1 MTHLVTESVLAQRAY
16 LLGQLIRRDVLLKY
30 RGSYLGLSWSFFHP
44 LLLLA
49 AFTIVFS
56 HILGSR
62 WTAPGQP
69 GIPQA
74 LLIYCGLVVFSPY
87 SEVLATAS
95 RLLLSYQNYVKK
107 IVFPTEILPLALVGT
122 ATLHAGANLLVLTA
136 VAALAVGPHWTM
148 LLAPVVLLP
157 AWLFLL
163 GVAWMLAAL
172 GAFVRDLVHVMPVF
186 AQMLMF
192 LSPIF
197 YPAQLVPKP
206 LASFYALNPLAQPI
220 EDLRRVLLM
229 GTEPHWAQW
238 VVMLLIGGT
247 VAILGYFFFT
257 RSKEEFADVL

>member
-1 MTHLVTESVLAQRAY
+1 MTHLAAESVLAQRAY

-30 RGSYLGLSWSFFHP
+30 RGSYLGVGWSFFHP

-56 HILGSR
+56 YILGGR
-62 WTAPGQP
+62 WTASGQP

-87 SEVLATAS
+87 SEVLGAAS

-122 ATLHAGANLLVLTA
+122 ATIHAAANLLVLSAAA
-136 VAALAVGPHWTM
+136 VFAVGPHWTM

-163 GVAWMLAAL
+163 GVAWMLASL
-172 GAFVRDLVHVMPVF
+172 GVFVRDLAHVMPVF
-186 AQMLMF
+186 VQMLMF

-197 YPAQLVPKP
+197 YPAHLVPKP
-206 LASFYALNPLAQPI
+206 LAPFYALNPLVQPI

-229 GTEPHWAQW
+229 GIPPHWEQW
-238 VVMLLIGGT
+238 AVMLLVGS
-247 VAILGYFFFT
+247 AFAALGYLFFV